1 MKYILILVLITIGYS
16 VLGTVA
22 GLLWQRLSNHRIP
35 KDDLWAIAMLWWVF
49 LPLGLALALMNFLQ
63 NRFGDI
69 SLFN

>member
-1 MKYILILVLITIGYS
+1 MKYLLILVLITTGYS

-63 NRFGDI
+63 DRFGDTT
-69 SLFN
+69 LFN